1 MKGLGV
7 VHRDVV
13 TLHPAK
19 RSERSRNVN
28 TLLLLIFEDVPLVE
42 FMYLV
47 FTSMPGESYRRRPRS
62 LLYLCYLFQAL
73 INLCNDF

>member
-19 RSERSRNVN
+19 RSERSRNVK
-28 TLLLLIFEDVPLVE
+28 TLLLLIFEAVPLV
-42 FMYLV
+42 
-47 FTSMPGESYRRRPRS
+47 
-62 LLYLCYLFQAL
+62 
-73 INLCNDF
+73 I

>member
-28 TLLLLIFEDVPLVE
+28 TLLLFIFEDVPLVKL

-47 FTSMPGESYRRRPRS
+47 FTRMPGESYRRS
-62 LLYLCYLFQAL
+62 LLYLLP
-73 INLCNDF
+73 

>member
-28 TLLLLIFEDVPLVE
+28 TLLLLIFEDVPLVNL

-47 FTSMPGESYRRRPRS
+47 FTRMPGESYRRS
-62 LLYLCYLFQAL
+62 LLYLLP
-73 INLCNDF
+73 